1 MTRELRVG
9 LTVIVGMFCTG
20 LLVVFLGRMHF
31 TSPGYPVL
39 ADFRYVDS
47 LKIGAP
53 VLYGGGVKVGEVD
66 GMDLSKGLVR
76 VHLHIQKEVQIPKDS
91 VITIHTSGILGEKY
105 VQVGAGDE
113 SLGFLPP
120 GADVLGVDP
129 GSLDRTLQRVEAL
142 TDFLEPLLKDPKFKG
157 SIQALLGTMN
167 KTVAELGHLVND
179 NSADL
184 RTSVQNLKELSAG
197 LKARSDELK
206 PILVSA
212 QGMLNEKNKKAVQD
226 SLAAIQSVATKLDKA
241 LAQIDQKKGTVGMM
255 VYDDE
260 TAENLREL
268 LRDLKRHP
276 WKLLW
281 KK

>member
-9 LTVIVGMFCTG
+9 LTVIVGMLCAG
-20 LLVVFLGRMHF
+20 LLVVFLGRIHF

-76 VHLHIQKEVQIPKDS
+76 VHLHIEKEVKIPKDS

-105 VQVGAGDE
+105 VQIGAGDE
-113 SLGFLPP
+113 TLGFLAP

-142 TDFLEPLLKDPKFKG
+142 TDFLEPLLKDPKFKS
-157 SIQALLGTMN
+157 SIQVLLGTMN

-206 PILVSA
+206 PILASA
-212 QGMLNEKNKKAVQD
+212 QGILNEKNKKTVQD

>member
-1 MTRELRVG
+1 
-9 LTVIVGMFCTG
+9 
-20 LLVVFLGRMHF
+20 MHF
-31 TSPGYPVL
+31 TSPGYPIL

-76 VHLHIQKEVQIPKDS
+76 VHLHIQKDVKIPKDS

-105 VQVGAGDE
+105 VQIGAGDE
-113 SLGFLPP
+113 ALGFLEP
-120 GADVLGVDP
+120 GSDILGVDP

-142 TDFLEPLLKDPKFKG
+142 TDFLEPLLKDPKFK
-157 SIQALLGTMN
+157 SSLQVLLGTMN
-167 KTVAELGHLVND
+167 RTVAELGHLVSD

-184 RTSVQNLKELSAG
+184 RTSVLNLKELSAG
-197 LKARSDELK
+197 LKARSEELK
-206 PILVSA
+206 PILASA
-212 QGMLNEKNKKAVQD
+212 QGMLNEKNRKSFEESMA
-226 SLAAIQSVATKLDKA
+226 SIQSFTTKLDKI
-241 LAQIDQKKGTVGMM
+241 LAQIDQKKGTIGMM